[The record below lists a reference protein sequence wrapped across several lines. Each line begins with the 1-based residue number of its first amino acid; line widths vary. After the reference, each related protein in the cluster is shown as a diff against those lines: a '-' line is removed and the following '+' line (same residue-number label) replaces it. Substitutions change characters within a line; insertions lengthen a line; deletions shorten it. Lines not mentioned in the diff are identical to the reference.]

1 LANRVIHIGQTF
13 DIPLIVLDQNTNPIA
28 GFDFAANPPSCVS
41 SNPSAL
47 GASIVAP
54 NTLRVVGQANSGG
67 DVNVTVTI
75 PTVAHQGVAVIGVD
89 AIFVPTPTDI
99 RFNFSGTPT
108 P

>member
-1 LANRVIHIGQTF
+1 MANRIIHIGQTF

-28 GFDFAANPPSCVS
+28 SFDFVANPPSAVS
-41 SNPSAL
+41 ANPSAL
-47 GASIVAP
+47 SASVVAP
-54 NTLRVVGQANSGG
+54 NTLRVVGLADSGG

-89 AIFVPTPTDI
+89 SVFVPTPTDI
-99 RFNFSGTPT
+99 RFNFNGTPT